1 MAGPS
6 DISAI
11 LSQAG
16 RIEKVNQSPFAQ
28 SEVTKQV
35 ITEQE
40 ARERLRMAREVNA
53 TKKADEIAVRDR
65 EEKKKQKQ
73 AGKYK
78 RHTDEKED
86 QDKKDSKEHIVDV
99 VI

>member
-28 SEVTKQV
+28 SEVTKQ
-35 ITEQE
+35 ILTEQE
-40 ARERLRMAREVNA
+40 ARERLRMSREVNA
-53 TKKADEIAVRDR
+53 PKKADEIAVREHGEKKKHEQSRHSRGSEKKGEKDNK
-65 EEKKKQKQ
+65 EEKK
-73 AGKYK
+73 
-78 RHTDEKED
+78 
-86 QDKKDSKEHIVDV
+86 HIIDV

>member
-28 SEVTKQV
+28 SEVTKQ
-35 ITEQE
+35 ILTEQE
-40 ARERLRMAREVNA
+40 ARERMRMSREVNA
-53 TKKADEIAVRDR
+53 PKKTDEIAVRER
-65 EEKKKQKQ
+65 GEKKGHEQPKHRDNSE
-73 AGKYK
+73 GKEGK
-78 RHTDEKED
+78 EKKEG
-86 QDKKDSKEHIVDV
+86 KEHIIDV